1 MIFFY
6 SNYEPGRAELIKHIP
21 AFKKESIIYGHKRLK
36 LSKSNAFHLKS
47 PPFPGPMVS
56 NAIYLTYNSGL
67 SGAQGL
73 PMKENIKISG
83 EQLPEMAGAEKRIL
97 KKALRAG

>member
-1 MIFFY
+1 
-6 SNYEPGRAELIKHIP
+6 
-21 AFKKESIIYGHKRLK
+21 
-36 LSKSNAFHLKS
+36 
-47 PPFPGPMVS
+47 MVS